1 MKALAGPT
9 RASQKM
15 SAENLFIAYW
25 VVIENHSVGQQLK
38 TDVDLGSEE
47 EDLEWEFE

>member
-1 MKALAGPT
+1 
-9 RASQKM
+9 M

-25 VVIENHSVGQQLK
+25 VVIENLSVGQQLK

-47 EDLEWEFE
+47 EDLEWEVE